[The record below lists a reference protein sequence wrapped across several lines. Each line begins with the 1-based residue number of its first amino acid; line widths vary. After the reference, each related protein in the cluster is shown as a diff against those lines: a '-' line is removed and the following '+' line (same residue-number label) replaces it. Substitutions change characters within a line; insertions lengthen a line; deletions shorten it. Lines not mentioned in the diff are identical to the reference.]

1 MSCYVSSN
9 DNRFYTALESVF
21 GSAASIVS
29 RNRIPAFHLQAK
41 QQTERVHRRDKTGSR
56 TFPGLPNHLR
66 RHTAFAVST
75 YLTSWA
81 DQTAEPAYGPL
92 FTSALGNAAKI
103 FAGGTIASVTNGLTL
118 GFGSAHGLGV
128 GQAISV
134 SGEMRFVVAIVSPAV
149 VQINAP
155 FTGTIGAGTAVAPTV
170 TYSLAT
176 DLPSA
181 TIYDYWNP
189 NSLVQR
195 LLVGAAVDRMK
206 IHVNHDFHEFE
217 FGGPAKDLIDSA
229 SFESGQGGMSQYP
242 AEPALTGFDYT
253 IVPGHI
259 GEVWLGTPSS
269 RFYTITETELTLVN
283 GIDMRAQEFG
293 LDTPACFN
301 AGQRAVDLSFA
312 LFEQDNAVTKALY
325 QAARQRSP
333 IPAMFQLGN
342 QPGQMFGFYLNAVV
356 PEVPEFDDK
365 EPRLQWKFSNSRA
378 QGSVN
383 DELFIAFG

>member
-9 DNRFYTALESVF
+9 DNRFYAALETVY
-21 GSAASIVS
+21 GTAAPIVS
-29 RNRIPAFHLQAK
+29 RNRFPAVRLNAK
-41 QQTERVHRRDKTGSR
+41 QQTERVHRHDKTGSR

-66 RHTAFAVST
+66 RHTEFGVST

-81 DQTAEPAYGPL
+81 DQTTEPSYGPL
-92 FTSALGNAAKI
+92 FASALGNAGHI
-103 FAGGTIASVTNGLTL
+103 FAGGTIASVTSGLSIAFTA
-118 GFGSAHGLGV
+118 AHGLSV
-128 GQAISV
+128 GQAISLG
-134 SGEMRFVVAIVSPAV
+134 GEMRFVVAVVSTTS

-155 FTGTIGAGTAVAPTV
+155 FNGTVGAGTSVAPTV

-176 DLPSA
+176 SLPSA
-181 TIYDYWNP
+181 TIYDYWSP
-189 NSLVQR
+189 TTLVQR
-195 LLVGAAVDRMK
+195 AVLGAAVDKMR
-206 IHVNHDFHEFE
+206 IHVNNDFHEFE
-217 FGGPAKDLIDSA
+217 FAGPAKDLIDSA
-229 SFESGQGGMSQYP
+229 SFESGQGGLSQYP
-242 AEPALTGFDYT
+242 PEPSLGGFDYT

-269 RFYTITETELTLVN
+269 RFYTITEAALTLQN
-283 GIDMRAQEFG
+283 QIDLRAQEFG
-293 LDTPACFN
+293 LDTPVCFT
-301 AGQRAVDLSFA
+301 AGQRVVDLSFA
-312 LFEQDNAVTKALY
+312 LFEQDNTVTKVLY

-365 EPRLQWKFSNSRA
+365 EPRLQWKFANSRA

>member
-9 DNRFYTALESVF
+9 DNRFYAALETVY
-21 GSAASIVS
+21 GTAAPVVS
-29 RNRIPAFHLQAK
+29 RNRFPAVHLNAK
-41 QQTERVHRRDKTGSR
+41 QQTERVHRKDKTGSR
-56 TFPGLPNHLR
+56 TFPGLPNQLR
-66 RHTAFAVST
+66 RHTAFGVST
-75 YLTSWA
+75 LLTSWA
-81 DQTAEPAYGPL
+81 DQTREPAYGPL
-92 FTSALGNAAKI
+92 FACALGNAGRI

-118 GFGSAHGLGV
+118 GFSVGHGLSV
-128 GQAISV
+128 GQAVSV
-134 SGEMRFVVAIVSPAV
+134 AGEMRFVVAIVSSTA

-155 FTGTIGAGTAVAPTV
+155 FTGTIGAGTSVAPTV

-181 TIYDYWNP
+181 TIYDYWSP
-189 NSLVQR
+189 GSLVQR
-195 LLVGAAVDRMK
+195 MLVGAAVERMRL
-206 IHVNHDFHEFE
+206 HVNSDFHEFE
-217 FGGPAKDLIDSA
+217 FSGPAKDLIDSA
-229 SFESGQGGMSQYP
+229 SFQSGEGGLSQYP
-242 AEPALTGFDYT
+242 AEPGAAGFDYT

-269 RFYTITETELTLVN
+269 RFYTITEAELTLQN

-293 LDTPACFN
+293 LNSPVCFT
-301 AGQRAVDLSFA
+301 AGQRTVELSFA

-342 QPGQMFGFYLNAVV
+342 QPGQVFGFYLNAVV
-356 PEVPEFDDK
+356 PTVPEFDDR
-365 EPRLQWKFSNSRA
+365 EPRLQWKFSNGRA